1 MKKKLAL
8 FTVLAVLFGVF
19 FVISGKEAVRVQ
31 AAEGGVRIV
40 EIWGNKAHPQQIAS
54 PGIDETFGY
63 VWAVRQDNGRY
74 YVYYAKERGGKGRYL
89 FQTQPDVT
97 PEGIVFTD
105 SDVYFTQDSA
115 DGLKHYAYQVNLS
128 GTRKMTRLFG
138 FKSKTAAK
146 SSILNYYDGRIF
158 YYYEDKETGIGSLYR
173 YDTATKTKKGCKAN
187 TVFENIF
194 GQYLYMKDVDAETVR
209 IFDCAQNKIIK
220 KINAPSG
227 FALDS
232 IGPFPMEESFQTAI
246 SYMQRN
252 FENDKMMVSFKVYI
266 ANADGSGLKLLVEH
280 KGENASFMST
290 SPGGALFLIE
300 ETTDNGGRTSRY
312 DFVTS
317 AGEITSFD
325 SLSDYYEWRN
335 SKG

>member
-1 MKKKLAL
+1 MKKKLVL
-8 FTVLAVLFGVF
+8 FTALAVLFGVF

-40 EIWGNKAHPQQIAS
+40 EIWGNKAYPQQIAA

-158 YYYEDKETGIGSLYR
+158 YYYEDKQLVTIDVVPTDDVKDSNQFAHLM
-173 YDTATKTKKGCKAN
+173 ATDLHAQFPGYN
-187 TVFENIF
+187 FSII
-194 GQYLYMKDVDAETVR
+194 VDHNYSE
-209 IFDCAQNKIIK
+209 
-220 KINAPSG
+220 
-227 FALDS
+227 
-232 IGPFPMEESFQTAI
+232 
-246 SYMQRN
+246 
-252 FENDKMMVSFKVYI
+252 
-266 ANADGSGLKLLVEH
+266 
-280 KGENASFMST
+280 
-290 SPGGALFLIE
+290 
-300 ETTDNGGRTSRY
+300 
-312 DFVTS
+312 
-317 AGEITSFD
+317 
-325 SLSDYYEWRN
+325 
-335 SKG
+335 